1 MASFQNAFNRR
12 DGYGWMAVFLHWLL
26 VLLIF
31 GMIAGGKYSASLGP
45 GEKISWLIGFH
56 KQAGIAVFALMAF
69 RLLWRLFNTSPAAP
83 PDQSWTVT
91 VSAFIVHWLLYILV
105 LLQAATGVFM
115 SHLSGRDVEFLGA
128 KLPSFEEQ
136 GGQLLDA
143 IPAVPALSSFL
154 FGEAAEAG
162 EKMRALHT
170 VLGDAAI
177 ALIALH
183 VLAALLGNFFF
194 GRDTLR
200 RMSFAR

>member
-1 MASFQNAFNRR
+1 MASFKNAFNRR

-26 VLLIF
+26 VLLVF
-31 GMIAGGKYSASLGP
+31 GMIAGGKYSASLDD
-45 GEKISWLIGFH
+45 KIPWLIGFH

-69 RLLWRLFNTSPAAP
+69 RLLWRIFNASPAAP
-83 PDQSWTVT
+83 PGQSWTVT

-136 GGQLLDA
+136 GGQLLEWIPA
-143 IPAVPALSSFL
+143 IPSLTSFL

-170 VLGDAAI
+170 VLGDAVI